1 MTLKEID
8 LKYIWHPCSQM
19 KDYEKIPLIP
29 IKKAQGVYVYDFD
42 DKAYIDCISSWWVN
56 IFGHC
61 NEYINSK
68 LKEQL
73 NSLEH
78 ILLAGFSH
86 EGIIRLS
93 KRLCEILPSNFTKC
107 FYADNGSSGIE
118 VALKMAFQYHLNKG
132 KKRTKFLALTNSYH
146 GETIGAL
153 SVGAVELYKD
163 TYKDL
168 LFEVLLSPVSK
179 SENFEKELKEFENL
193 LKKEGQNIA
202 AFILEP
208 LVQCAGNMHFYSAN
222 FIDEAIKLCKKYEI
236 LVIFDEVATGFGR
249 TGTMFA
255 LEQCKNK
262 PDLLCLSKAITG
274 GYLPLCVV
282 LSSDEIYNVF
292 YDDYASK
299 KAFLHSHSY
308 TGSALACACA
318 NAVLDIFEKED
329 IIVKNK
335 ILSTYIASKFE
346 ELKSFDFLGNFRQC
360 GMIYAFDILKSKR
373 DRAGLFVYEKALKKG
388 LILRPL
394 ANTIYFMPPYV
405 IKKDEIDYVVQSLKE
420 IFKSESL

>member
-1 MTLKEID
+1 MTLKELD

-93 KRLCEILPSNFTKC
+93 KRLCELLPSTFTKC

-118 VALKMAFQYHLNKG
+118 VALKMAFHYHLNKG
-132 KKRTKFLALTNSYH
+132 KKRAKFIALENSYH

-153 SVGAVELYKD
+153 SLGAVELYKD

-168 LFEVLLSPVSK
+168 LFEVLLSPVPK
-179 SENFEKELKEFENL
+179 GKDFEKEVKDFENI

-202 AFILEP
+202 ALILEP
-208 LVQCAGNMHFYSAN
+208 LAQCAGNMHFYSPA
-222 FIDEAIKLCKKYEI
+222 FIDELIKLCKKYEI

-420 IFKSESL
+420 LFEENSL